1 MNEKFGSIIISLG
14 FEVDLDDLA
23 DALGYEDES
32 REKLIERAKEDFM
45 DTIIFEGGKLYDYI
59 EIEEVK

>member
-23 DALGYEDES
+23 DVLGYEDES